1 MISKRTPKDLFSL
14 IAVISLMIYYNGL
27 NYTVDLFYQLLKLF
41 NSVTIQLNNT
51 SILTVMFKFCIAYP
65 IIGVILTAIG
75 SPRGKEGHY
84 IGKTLYFIVG
94 YVVGFILD
102 SLATMIF

>member
-14 IAVISLMIYYNGL
+14 ISVISLMIYYNGL

-51 SILTVMFKFCIAYP
+51 SILTVMFKFCISYP
-65 IIGVILTAIG
+65 IVGVILTTIG

>member
-1 MISKRTPKDLFSL
+1 MISKRTLKDLFSL
-14 IAVISLMIYYNGL
+14 ITVILLMIYYNGL
-27 NYTVDLFYQLLKLF
+27 SYTADLFYQLLKLF

-65 IIGVILTAIG
+65 IVGVILTAIG

-84 IGKTLYFIVG
+84 IGKILYFIVG
-94 YVVGFILD
+94 YLVGFVLD
-102 SLATMIF
+102 HISYIVF